1 MRTADYPALYRI
13 FAFGFWRKR
22 NGGRATRLH
31 RLFNSKIGNVK
42 SVLYVGRSHV
52 QRNRLPAL
60 HSDNGGLNRV
70 LAHDYIDVRS
80 GTFALVASCREEKET
95 YKDKVKQEI
104 RFHIQGIR
112 AAAEQKVTPWSESL
126 DWALF
131 YLELVLSD
139 CRT

>member
-1 MRTADYPALYRI
+1 MATGGTTGHTHRRIEPPFLLNYQLGCHVIVMRAADYSALYRI
-13 FAFGFWRKR
+13 FALGFWRKR

-60 HSDNGGLNRV
+60 HSNNGGLNRV
-70 LAHDYIDVRS
+70 LAHDYVDVLS

-95 YKDKVKQEI
+95 
-104 RFHIQGIR
+104 
-112 AAAEQKVTPWSESL
+112 
-126 DWALF
+126 
-131 YLELVLSD
+131 
-139 CRT
+139 